1 VTADLKIDDRAFVK
15 ALQAFAV
22 SSRKTSEAVVKDQ
35 ARLFVKD
42 VILITPPNKDF
53 KANRKGG
60 ETALKD
66 DIRKIMRQSSA
77 RSAIT
82 DPADIH
88 ARFRDRQTGRVNKR
102 NLKAKYR
109 VANLAAYIK
118 KELEKVGILASGWN
132 AAAAKLGAK
141 VPDWISRHGTGRGD
155 IKLAF
160 GLNESRIT
168 ITNAVKFATNVKDLV
183 RRVQRALDKRTG
195 AMNRQLD
202 HFQKNSGRDAGFR

>member
-1 VTADLKIDDRAFVK
+1 MSAELKIDDRAFVK
-15 ALQAFAV
+15 ALQAFAAN
-22 SSRKTSEAVVKDQ
+22 SRKTSEAVIKDQ

-42 VILITPPNKDF
+42 AILITPPNKDF

-60 ETALKD
+60 ETAIKN
-66 DIRKIMRQSSA
+66 DISKIMRQSSA
-77 RSAIT
+77 RDACT

-102 NLKAKYR
+102 NLKYKIK
-109 VANLAAYIK
+109 VSGLAAYIK

-141 VPDWISRHGTGRGD
+141 VPDWISRHGTGRGS
-155 IKLAF
+155 IKVSF

-168 ITNAVKFATNVKDLV
+168 ITNAVKFASNVKDLV

-202 HFQKNSGRDAGFR
+202 HFQKKSGRDAGFR